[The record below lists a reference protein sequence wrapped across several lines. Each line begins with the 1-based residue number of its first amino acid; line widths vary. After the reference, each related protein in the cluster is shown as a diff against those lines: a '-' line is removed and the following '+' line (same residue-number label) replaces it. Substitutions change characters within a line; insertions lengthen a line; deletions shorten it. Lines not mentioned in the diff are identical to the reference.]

1 MKPQI
6 HQIIPVLDQRDAIGN
21 YAVEIQKLLTA
32 WGHESKIFVWR
43 KQSGQG
49 DNCRHYSQYSRFSDP
64 DNILI
69 CHYAISSP
77 VFDYFLRCPDRKM
90 MIYHNI
96 TPAHFFRGIND
107 ETYFLTKEGRAVLK
121 QAVGKID
128 LALGVSPF
136 NRRELEA
143 IGFSNPGVLPLLIDF
158 EQFDGGADGAVIEKQ
173 SDGKKNLLFVGRI
186 LPNKKQE
193 DLIRLFYYYKTYFNP
208 DSRLILVGTWSHA
221 PKYHAIL
228 EKLVDELGVANVV
241 FTGSVPQAELKAYF
255 KLADFFVCMSEHEGF
270 CVPLIEA
277 MYQNLPVLAFAS
289 SAVPETVGDGGVLID
304 TKDFLRAAALLHELM
319 NDQEARAALIEKQ
332 NLRLADFSREK
343 VELKLKQY
351 IDQLIGTA

>member
-6 HQIIPVLDQRDAIGN
+6 HQIIPVLDERDAIGN
-21 YAVEIQKLLTA
+21 YAVEIQKLLLS

-49 DNCRHYSQYSRFSDP
+49 DGCCHYSQYGQYSGP

-77 VFDYFLRCPDRKM
+77 VFEYFLRCPDRKM

-96 TPAHFFRGIND
+96 TPAQFFRGIND
-107 ETYFLTKEGRAVLK
+107 ETYFLTKEGRAALK
-121 QAVGKID
+121 RAGDKID
-128 LALGVSPF
+128 LVLGVSPF
-136 NRRELEA
+136 NCRELEE
-143 IGFSNPGVLPLLIDF
+143 IGFSNAGVLPLLIDF
-158 EQFDGGADGAVIEKQ
+158 EQFDGASDDATIEKY

-208 DSRLILVGTWSHA
+208 DSRLILVGTASHA
-221 PKYHAIL
+221 PQYQAIL
-228 EKLVDELGVANVV
+228 EELVEELGIEDVV
-241 FTGSVPQAELKAYF
+241 FAGSVPQAELKAYF

-270 CVPLIEA
+270 CVPLLEA
-277 MYQNLPVLAFAS
+277 MYHEVPVMGFAS
-289 SAVPETVGDGGVLID
+289 SAIPETLGDGGVLID
-304 TKDFLRAAALLHELM
+304 NKDLLRSAALLNELM
-319 NDQEARAALIEKQ
+319 NDQEAIAAVIEKQ
-332 NLRLADFSREK
+332 RRRLDDFSREK
-343 VELKLKQY
+343 VERKLKHY
-351 IDQLIGTA
+351 IDQLIGT